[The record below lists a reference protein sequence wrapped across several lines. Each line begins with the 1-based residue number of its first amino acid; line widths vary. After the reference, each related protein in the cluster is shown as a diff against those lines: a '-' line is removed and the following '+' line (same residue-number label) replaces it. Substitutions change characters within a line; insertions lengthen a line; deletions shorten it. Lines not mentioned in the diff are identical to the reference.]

1 MVLNRERER
10 RELPLPHDTTQ
21 YIHLLPK
28 AIAAAQK
35 DGWWFLH
42 CEMSVQT
49 GFAHRETKVL
59 KTFKI
64 S

>member
-1 MVLNRERER
+1 MVVNVRERGENC
-10 RELPLPHDTTQ
+10 PLPHNTTQ
-21 YIHLLPK
+21 YIQLLPK

-49 GFAHRETKVL
+49 GFAHRETRVL